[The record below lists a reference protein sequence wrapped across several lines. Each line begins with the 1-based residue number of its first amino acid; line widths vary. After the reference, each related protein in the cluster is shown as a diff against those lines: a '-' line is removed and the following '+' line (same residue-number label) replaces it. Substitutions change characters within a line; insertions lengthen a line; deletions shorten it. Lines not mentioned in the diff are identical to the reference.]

1 MIRPCQPARTPKSH
15 EKQLPDERPR
25 PQQQR
30 PAYKIEPPTSSARRA
45 GKLAS
50 MAGQTMLEFAI
61 VAPLFL
67 FLIFGVIDYGR
78 LFFVEISVQD
88 AIQEAARFASTGD
101 HLPDPNNPGGTLSRV
116 DSIIQ
121 TAQSAAFGASISNIQ
136 ISSVQGGQGSAG
148 GLGDVVTISLTT
160 NLQLLTPIVAQF
172 FPNGVYTFTSSATI
186 KNEPFPANETN

>member
-1 MIRPCQPARTPKSH
+1 MRNNFLTSAPV
-15 EKQLPDERPR
+15 

-30 PAYKIEPPTSSARRA
+30 PACKIAPPTSSARRA
-45 GKLAS
+45 GKLGS

-148 GLGDVVTISLTT
+148 GPGDVVTISLTT